1 MSEMNSGA
9 GITNEERVRLLADL
23 AGINVTDE
31 DLSEVAN
38 RFASLMDE
46 LDRLKELDLSNVQP
60 VVIFAEEPS
69 ALNG

>member
-1 MSEMNSGA
+1 MSGMNSGA
-9 GITNEERVRLLADL
+9 ENSNEERVRLLADL

-46 LDRLKELDLSNVQP
+46 LDRLKELDLSNGQP
-60 VVIFAEEPS
+60 VVIFAEEP
-69 ALNG
+69 

>member
-1 MSEMNSGA
+1 MNSGA
-9 GITNEERVRLLADL
+9 GISNEERVRLLADL

-60 VVIFAEEPS
+60 VVIFAEEP
-69 ALNG
+69 

>member
-1 MSEMNSGA
+1 MSGMNSGA
-9 GITNEERVRLLADL
+9 GISNEERVRLLADL

-60 VVIFAEEPS
+60 VVIFAEEP
-69 ALNG
+69 

>member
-1 MSEMNSGA
+1 MNSGA

-60 VVIFAEEPS
+60 VVIFAEEP
-69 ALNG
+69 

>member
-60 VVIFAEEPS
+60 VVIFAEEP
-69 ALNG
+69 

>member
-9 GITNEERVRLLADL
+9 GITNVERVRLLADL

-60 VVIFAEEPS
+60 VVIFAEEP
-69 ALNG
+69 

>member
-1 MSEMNSGA
+1 MNSGA

-38 RFASLMDE
+38 PFASLMDE
-46 LDRLKELDLSNVQP
+46 LDRL
-60 VVIFAEEPS
+60 
-69 ALNG
+69 

>member
-1 MSEMNSGA
+1 VSEMNSGA

-60 VVIFAEEPS
+60 VVIFAEEP
-69 ALNG
+69 

>member
-1 MSEMNSGA
+1 MSGMNSGA

-60 VVIFAEEPS
+60 VVIFAEEP
-69 ALNG
+69 

>member
-46 LDRLKELDLSNVQP
+46 LDRLKEVDLSNVQP
-60 VVIFAEEPS
+60 VVIFAEEP
-69 ALNG
+69 

>member
-1 MSEMNSGA
+1 MSPNEELVRQLAELA
-9 GITNEERVRLLADL
+9 GITVA
-23 AGINVTDE
+23 DE

-60 VVIFAEEPS
+60 VVIFPEEP
-69 ALNG
+69 

>member
-31 DLSEVAN
+31 DLLEVAN

-60 VVIFAEEPS
+60 VVIFAEEP
-69 ALNG
+69 

>member
-1 MSEMNSGA
+1 MGEMNSGA

-60 VVIFAEEPS
+60 VVIFAEEP
-69 ALNG
+69 

>member
-1 MSEMNSGA
+1 MNSGA
-9 GITNEERVRLLADL
+9 CITNEERVRLLADL

-60 VVIFAEEPS
+60 VVIFAEEP
-69 ALNG
+69 

>member
-1 MSEMNSGA
+1 MSGMNSGA
-9 GITNEERVRLLADL
+9 EISNEERVRLLADL

-60 VVIFAEEPS
+60 VVIFAEEP
-69 ALNG
+69 

>member
-31 DLSEVAN
+31 DLSEVEN

-60 VVIFAEEPS
+60 VVIFAEEP
-69 ALNG
+69 